1 MCEKKEWSRSWSY
14 GSESAR
20 ADSENEVSD
29 LILSSDKS
37 DSSEGKPS
45 DEKIVA
51 SLASAREEIK
61 RAEKLVRS
69 PENVLT
75 CALGA
80 ISALE
85 RRCAA
90 LEKESRKTVRSPET
104 DQSVAQKISELRESL
119 EGQSPQGDKSS
130 SPKGE
135 KHFLVAPIKGVS
147 EDGRLLLGDR
157 KILSASALKI

>member
-1 MCEKKEWSRSWSY
+1 MCEEKWSRSWSRS
-14 GSESAR
+14 SEPAR
-20 ADSENEVSD
+20 ADSENEVSE

-69 PENVLT
+69 PENALT

-104 DQSVAQKISELRESL
+104 DQSVAQRISELRESL
-119 EGQSPQGDKSS
+119 EDQSPQGDKSS

-135 KHFLVAPIKGVS
+135 EYFLVAPIKGVD
-147 EDGRLLLGDR
+147 EGRLILGDQ

>member
-1 MCEKKEWSRSWSY
+1 MCEEKWSRSWSRS
-14 GSESAR
+14 SEPAR

-69 PENVLT
+69 PENALT

-90 LEKESRKTVRSPET
+90 LEKEAQETAKSPEK
-104 DQSVAQKISELRESL
+104 DRSVERQIAALRKSL
-119 EGQSPQGDKSS
+119 GDESPQGDKSS

-135 KHFLVAPIKGVS
+135 EYFLVAPIKGVD
-147 EDGRLLLGDR
+147 EGRLILGDQ

>member
-1 MCEKKEWSRSWSY
+1 MCEEKWSRSWSRS
-14 GSESAR
+14 SEPAR

-69 PENVLT
+69 PENALT

-119 EGQSPQGDKSS
+119 EDQSPQGDKSS

-135 KHFLVAPIKGVS
+135 EYFLVAPIKGVD
-147 EDGRLLLGDR
+147 EGRLILGDQ

>member
-1 MCEKKEWSRSWSY
+1 MCEEKWSRSWSRS
-14 GSESAR
+14 SEPAR
-20 ADSENEVSD
+20 ADSENEVSE

-51 SLASAREEIK
+51 SLALAREEIK

-69 PENVLT
+69 PENALT

-119 EGQSPQGDKSS
+119 EDQSPQGDKSS

-135 KHFLVAPIKGVS
+135 EYFLVAPIKGVD
-147 EDGRLLLGDR
+147 EGRLILGDQ

>member
-1 MCEKKEWSRSWSY
+1 MCEEKWSRSWSRS
-14 GSESAR
+14 SEPAR
-20 ADSENEVSD
+20 ADSENEVSEF
-29 LILSSDKS
+29 ILSSDKS

-69 PENVLT
+69 PENALT

-119 EGQSPQGDKSS
+119 EDQSPQGDKSS

-135 KHFLVAPIKGVS
+135 EYFLVAPIKGVD
-147 EDGRLLLGDR
+147 EGRLILGDQ

>member
-1 MCEKKEWSRSWSY
+1 MCEEKWSRSWSRS
-14 GSESAR
+14 SEPAR
-20 ADSENEVSD
+20 ADSENEVSE

-37 DSSEGKPS
+37 DSSEGEPS

-51 SLASAREEIK
+51 SLASAREAIK

-69 PENVLT
+69 PENALT

-119 EGQSPQGDKSS
+119 EDQSPQGDESF

-135 KHFLVAPIKGVS
+135 EYFLVAPIKGVD
-147 EDGRLLLGDR
+147 EGRLILGDQ

>member
-1 MCEKKEWSRSWSY
+1 MCEEKWSRSWSRS
-14 GSESAR
+14 SEPAR
-20 ADSENEVSD
+20 ADSGNEVSD

-69 PENVLT
+69 PENALT

-119 EGQSPQGDKSS
+119 DDQSPQGDKSS

-135 KHFLVAPIKGVS
+135 EYFLVAPIKGVD
-147 EDGRLLLGDR
+147 EGRLILGDQ

>member
-1 MCEKKEWSRSWSY
+1 MCEEKWSRSWSRS
-14 GSESAR
+14 SEPAR
-20 ADSENEVSD
+20 ADSENEVSE

-69 PENVLT
+69 PENALT

-119 EGQSPQGDKSS
+119 EDQSPQGDKSS

-135 KHFLVAPIKGVS
+135 EYFLVAPIKGVD
-147 EDGRLLLGDR
+147 EGRLILGDQ